1 MGGNSVLGFLR
12 RTLNRNAL
20 VALCPAD
27 GEIAL
32 ARVRREKGLPPVLDL
47 CELHPFEGES
57 GPSSL
62 YGRLRKAYGL
72 DRYPC
77 VSVMEI
83 GSYNL
88 LLVEAPDVQPSELR
102 AAIRWR
108 IKDLIDFHVDD
119 AVVDVFEVPNQKTA
133 GRNSLMYAVV
143 ARASYVKRRIDALT
157 EAGVN
162 LTVVDIPELAL
173 RNMAALL
180 PEDVGG
186 VAVLFLDRRSGLITL
201 TRQSILYLSRRIDL
215 GFESFPE
222 EAGDPGADADTKR
235 RMDRIVVELQ
245 RSLDYYESHF
255 AQPAVSSVVIA
266 PLPHIRPGL
275 PEYIGRQLGLPARYM
290 DINQVIDAAV
300 ELDERRQSRCLLAI
314 GAALR
319 EEGREL

>member
-1 MGGNSVLGFLR
+1 VLGFLR
-12 RTLNRNAL
+12 RSLNRNAL
-20 VALCPAD
+20 VALSPVD

-32 ARVRREKGLPPVLDL
+32 ARVRRETDLPPVLDL
-47 CELHPFEGES
+47 CELHPFVGES
-57 GPSSL
+57 DDSSI
-62 YGRLRKAYGL
+62 YGRLRKAYDL

-83 GSYNL
+83 GTYNL

-119 AVVDVFEVPNQKTA
+119 AVVDVFEVPNQKTV

-143 ARASYVKRRIDALT
+143 ARASQVKQRIDALT

-186 VAVLFLDRRSGLITL
+186 VALLFLDRRSGLITV

-222 EAGDPGADADTKR
+222 DAGEPGADAETR
-235 RMDRIVVELQ
+235 RRLDRIVVELQ

-255 AQPAVSSVVIA
+255 SQPAVSSVVIA
-266 PLPHIRPGL
+266 PLPRMPQGM
-275 PEYIGRQLGLPARYM
+275 PEYIGQQIGLPARYM
-290 DINQVIDAAV
+290 DINQLIDAAV
-300 ELDERRQSRCLLAI
+300 QLDERRQSRCLLAI

-319 EEGREL
+319 EEGKEL

>member
-1 MGGNSVLGFLR
+1 VLGFLR

-20 VALCPAD
+20 VALCHVD

-32 ARVRREKGLPPVLDL
+32 ARVRREKDLPPVLDL

-57 GPSSL
+57 NDSSI
-62 YGRLRKAYGL
+62 YGRLRKAYDL

-77 VSVMEI
+77 ASVMEI
-83 GSYNL
+83 GTYNL

-119 AVVDVFEVPNQKTA
+119 AVVDVFEVPNQKTV

-143 ARASYVKRRIDALT
+143 ARASWVKQRIDALT

-173 RNMAALL
+173 RNMASLL

-186 VAVLFLDRRSGLITL
+186 VVLLFLDRQSGLITV

-222 EAGDPGADADTKR
+222 GTGEPGTDADIR
-235 RMDRIVVELQ
+235 RRLDRIVVELQ

-255 AQPAVSSVVIA
+255 SQPAVSSVVIA
-266 PLPHIRPGL
+266 PLPRMAQGM
-275 PEYIGRQLGLPARYM
+275 PEYIGQQLGLSARYM
-290 DINQVIDAAV
+290 DINQLIDTAV
-300 ELDERRQSRCLLAI
+300 QLDERRQSRCLLAI

-319 EEGREL
+319 EEGKEL